1 METNKKRKKITAR
14 DKIQERK
21 ESRLSK
27 KVKFDEKQRHFSK
40 KLRGG
45 GRMHPA
51 PLDHVSIYVP
61 VTIIIEACH
70 GGIRNMKGICSWVV
84 TVTSPKIQFNTIVKL
99 TNV

>member
-1 METNKKRKKITAR
+1 MEINKKRKKITAR

-45 GRMHPA
+45 GKDA
-51 PLDHVSIYVP
+51 PRPPRPCFYIRP
-61 VTIIIEACH
+61 CH
-70 GGIRNMKGICSWVV
+70 HYNRSMSWRHSKYERDLFLGSYGYI
-84 TVTSPKIQFNTIVKL
+84 T
-99 TNV
+99 